1 MQRSARLLIVLGFIL
16 AIVSAGATLFILRRQ
31 PQGTN
36 VQPVETASVV
46 VAFQNIEAHVPVPPD
61 AIGVKEWPQD
71 SVPPGA
77 ILNPADAV
85 GKLTRS
91 PIFPGQLLLSSMLI
105 DKKVEETRLG
115 LGSDASFIIPNG
127 KVAVAMTIDN
137 ISGVAGAIQAGDRV
151 DVLVSMRLQEDTAQ
165 GVTQKPATQLA
176 LQDIEVLRVGLWNIP
191 GNQQQNQQQQVVTFL
206 VDRQQAIIL
215 KNLRENTLVDLALRA
230 AGDHEEVTTETV
242 NEDYIIREFDVRPR

>member
-31 PQGTN
+31 PQGN

-91 PIFPGQLLLSSMLI
+91 PIFPGQILLASMLI

-115 LGSDASFIIPNG
+115 LGSDASFIIPKG
-127 KVAVAMTIDN
+127 KIAVAMTIDN
-137 ISGVAGAIQAGDRV
+137 ISGVAGAIQSGDRV
-151 DVLVSMRLQEDTAQ
+151 DVLLSMRLQQDTAQ
-165 GVTQKPATQLA
+165 GITQEPVTQLA
-176 LQDIEVLRVGLWNIP
+176 LQDIEVLRVGIWNVT
-191 GNQQQNQQQQVVTFL
+191 GNRQQDQPQQVVTFL
-206 VDRQQAIIL
+206 VDRQQALIL
-215 KNLRENTLVDLALRA
+215 KHLRENTLVDLALRA
-230 AGDHEEVTTETV
+230 AGDHEVVTTETV
-242 NEDYIIREFDVRPR
+242 SEDYMIREFDIRPR